1 MELLRDDVGAS
12 VLTPHGQLALRW
24 ILCVGRNYADHA
36 KEMASAPSAAQA
48 AGSIDHPTIFAKS
61 PASVILHDDQ
71 IAIPPCCM
79 DEATGGPQV
88 DYEGELAVI
97 IGTPARDVP
106 VADAMEYV
114 LGYCCANDVSARWWQ
129 KNGAGGQFVRG
140 KSFDTFCPLGP
151 IVVPAS
157 QVGDPSALTLTTTL
171 NGEIVQN
178 APTSTM
184 LYNIPDIVSR
194 LSTGATLPAG
204 TVILTGTP
212 SGVGAARTP
221 PRFLQPGDVVE
232 VSISRIGTL
241 RNRVVL
247 G

>member
-1 MELLRDDVGAS
+1 M
-12 VLTPHGQLALRW
+12 
-24 ILCVGRNYADHA
+24 
-36 KEMASAPSAAQA
+36 
-48 AGSIDHPTIFAKS
+48 
-61 PASVILHDDQ
+61 ILHDDQ

-171 NGEIVQN
+171 NGEIVQK

-204 TVILTGTP
+204 TVVLTGTP
-212 SGVGAARTP
+212 SGVGAARIP